1 MEREFTYIIDFRMF
15 VYIIKFLM
23 IFIMFSVSCMLILK
37 IYWMAGE
44 EKFKF
49 TDKILISVPVTLYSV
64 FADFSAFRLLP
75 SLEALT
81 YETAYYSFK
90 DLLSAPIIMALLYS
104 PVILFYILVSVF
116 RVKRGVS

>member
-1 MEREFTYIIDFRMF
+1 MDRLFINIIN
-15 VYIIKFLM
+15 YLI
-23 IFIMFSVSCMLILK
+23 IFIMFLVSCMLILK
-37 IYWMAGE
+37 IYWIIRE

-81 YETAYYSFK
+81 AYYSFK
-90 DLLSAPIIMALLYS
+90 DLLSPLIILVLIYS

>member
-23 IFIMFSVSCMLILK
+23 IFIMFLVSCMLILK
-37 IYWMAGE
+37 IYWMTGE

-49 TDKILISVPVTLYSV
+49 TDKILISVPVILYSV
-64 FADFSAFRLLP
+64 FADFSAFRLPP
-75 SLEALT
+75 SLEAL
-81 YETAYYSFK
+81 TAYYSFK
-90 DLLSAPIIMALLYS
+90 DLLSALIILALIYS
-104 PVILFYILVSVF
+104 PVVLFYILVSVF

>member
-1 MEREFTYIIDFRMF
+1 MDRTFIYVIDFL
-15 VYIIKFLM
+15 IISIIFL
-23 IFIMFSVSCMLILK
+23 VSCILILK
-37 IYWMAGE
+37 IYWITGE
-44 EKFKF
+44 EKFKV
-49 TDKILISVPVTLYSV
+49 TDKILISVPVIIYSV

-81 YETAYYSFK
+81 AYYSFK
-90 DLLSAPIIMALLYS
+90 DLLSPLIILVLIYS

>member
-1 MEREFTYIIDFRMF
+1 MERMSIHI
-15 VYIIKFLM
+15 VNFLM
-23 IFIMFSVSCMLILK
+23 IFLMFLVCCLLVLK
-37 IYWMAGE
+37 IYGVMRE
-44 EKFKF
+44 EKFQVI
-49 TDKILISVPVTLYSV
+49 DKILISVPVALYSI

-90 DLLSAPIIMALLYS
+90 DLLSPIIILVLIYS

>member
-1 MEREFTYIIDFRMF
+1 MDRLFINIIN
-15 VYIIKFLM
+15 YLI
-23 IFIMFSVSCMLILK
+23 IFIMFLVSCMLILK
-37 IYWMAGE
+37 IYWITGE
-44 EKFKF
+44 EKFKA
-49 TDKILISVPVTLYSV
+49 TDKILISAPVILYSV

-90 DLLSAPIIMALLYS
+90 DLLSPIIILVLIYS

-116 RVKRGVS
+116 RVERGVS

>member
-1 MEREFTYIIDFRMF
+1 MDRLFINIIN
-15 VYIIKFLM
+15 YLI
-23 IFIMFSVSCMLILK
+23 IFIMFLVSCMLILK
-37 IYWMAGE
+37 IYWITGE
-44 EKFKF
+44 EKFKV
-49 TDKILISVPVTLYSV
+49 TDKILISVPVIIYSV

-90 DLLSAPIIMALLYS
+90 DLLSPLIILALIYS